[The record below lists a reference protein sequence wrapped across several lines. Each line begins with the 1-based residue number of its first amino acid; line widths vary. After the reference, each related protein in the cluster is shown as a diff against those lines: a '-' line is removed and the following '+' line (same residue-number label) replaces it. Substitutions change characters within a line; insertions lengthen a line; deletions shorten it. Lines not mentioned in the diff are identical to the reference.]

1 MPQADQL
8 ALVFLNGIAFG
19 MLLFLLA
26 AGLVL
31 MLGVMNIIN
40 LAHGSFFMLAGFIG
54 VAVGVKTGNFALGIL
69 AGVGAIGFL
78 GLVMERFFLRRL
90 PGKSEQVL
98 FTLGCVYIIWDLA
111 RAVWGS
117 SPRFLS
123 APSILSGSVA
133 IGDYQ
138 FPVYRLAVILFGS
151 IIAIG
156 LWVFVERTR
165 LGAIIRAGADDKE
178 MVAGIG
184 IDIKRV
190 FTAVFTLAA
199 MLAGLAGVIAA
210 PILTADLDMDWLIL
224 TLALVVMVVGG
235 LRTIQGALVG
245 GLLIGLV
252 DSLGRFF
259 FPELSMFLIFG
270 VMALI
275 LAFRPYGIV
284 RSHEKLGLKS

>member
-8 ALVFLNGIAFG
+8 ALVFLNGTAFG

-31 MLGVMNIIN
+31 MLGVMNIVN
-40 LAHGSFFMLAGFIG
+40 LSHGSFYMLAGFIG
-54 VAVGVKTGNFALGIL
+54 LAVAAQTGSFAVGIL
-69 AGVGAIGFL
+69 AGIGAIGFV

-90 PGKSEQVL
+90 SGSLEQVL

-117 SPRFLS
+117 NPQLLSPP
-123 APSILSGSVA
+123 AILVGSVP

-138 FPVYRLAVILFGS
+138 FPVYRLAVICLGL
-151 IIAIG
+151 ILAIG
-156 LWVFVERTR
+156 LWLFLEKTR
-165 LGAIIRAGADDKE
+165 LGAIVRAGADDKE

-184 IDIKRV
+184 IDIKLV

-199 MLAGLAGVIAA
+199 VLAGLAGVIGA
-210 PILTADLDMDWLIL
+210 PVLTANLTLDWQIL

-245 GLLIGLV
+245 SLLIGLV
-252 DSLGRFF
+252 DSVGKFF
-259 FPELSMFLIFG
+259 FPELAMFLMFG
-270 VMALI
+270 VMAVI

-284 RSHEKLGLKS
+284 R

>member
-8 ALVFLNGIAFG
+8 ALVFLDGMAFG

-40 LAHGSFFMLAGFIG
+40 LAHGSFYMLAGFIG
-54 VAVGVKTGNFALGIL
+54 VWVAAKTGNFALGIL
-69 AGVGAIGFL
+69 AGVGAVGVL

-111 RAVWGS
+111 REVWGS
-117 SPRFLS
+117 NPRFLS
-123 APSILSGSVA
+123 APSFLGGSVA

-138 FPVYRLAVILFGS
+138 FPVYRLAIILVGL

-156 LWVFVERTR
+156 LWFFVERTR
-165 LGAIIRAGADDKE
+165 FGAIVRAGADDKE

-199 MLAGLAGVIAA
+199 LLAGLAGVIAT
-210 PILTADLDMDWLIL
+210 PVLTANLRLDWQIL

-245 GLLIGLV
+245 SLLIGLV
-252 DSLGRFF
+252 YSVGIFF

-284 RSHEKLGLKS
+284 RSHEKLELKS